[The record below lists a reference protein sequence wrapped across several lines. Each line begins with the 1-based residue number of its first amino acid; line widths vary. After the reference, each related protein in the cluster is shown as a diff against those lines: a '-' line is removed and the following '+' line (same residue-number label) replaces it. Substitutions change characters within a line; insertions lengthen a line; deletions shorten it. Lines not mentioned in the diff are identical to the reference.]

1 LAHSKSALKR
11 HRQSLKLHEAN
22 KSRQTAAKSAVRQAR
37 ELLAEGKRDEAEAAV
52 RHASSVLDRAAQ
64 KGVIHPNNASRRK
77 ARLARMLNTGVPEK
91 TSAPARKTRARSA
104 KS

>member
-1 LAHSKSALKR
+1 MAHSKSALKR
-11 HRQSLKLHEAN
+11 HRQSLKLREAN

-64 KGVIHPNNASRRK
+64 KGVIHGNNASRRK
-77 ARLARMLNTGVPEK
+77 SRLARMLKQGVPEK
-91 TSAPARKTRARSA
+91 KAAPARKPRARST

>member
-1 LAHSKSALKR
+1 MAHTKSALKR
-11 HRQSLKLHEAN
+11 HRQSLRLAEVN

-52 RHASSVLDRAAQ
+52 RHASSVLYRAAQ
-64 KGVIHPNNASRRK
+64 KGVLHKNNASRRK
-77 ARLARMLNTGVPEK
+77 ARLARMLTTGVPEK
-91 TSAPARKTRARSA
+91 KAAPARKTRARST